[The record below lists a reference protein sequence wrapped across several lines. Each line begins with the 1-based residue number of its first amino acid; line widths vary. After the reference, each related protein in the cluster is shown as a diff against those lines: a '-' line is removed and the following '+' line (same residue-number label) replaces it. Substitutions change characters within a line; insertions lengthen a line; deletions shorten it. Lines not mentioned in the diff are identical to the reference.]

1 MLRVLTIA
9 LFIFFL
15 SCETANKPN
24 FPKTELKATPALNS
38 ILPLLNHCWT
48 DHADSSHQITFRNMQ
63 WYDIYNSDTTSVN
76 PFRLFTNYLDRGGKE
91 DLSGKYLVLEES
103 PGNFYTFFIEQL
115 DSLNLVLDFVTAG
128 TKYNLYRQAQS
139 VQLNELNAQDSIK

>member
-1 MLRVLTIA
+1 
-9 LFIFFL
+9 
-15 SCETANKPN
+15 
-24 FPKTELKATPALNS
+24 
-38 ILPLLNHCWT
+38 
-48 DHADSSHQITFRNMQ
+48 MQ

-115 DSLNLVLDFVTAG
+115 DSLNLVLDFVSAG
-128 TKYNLYRQAQS
+128 SKYNLYRQSQPA
-139 VQLNELNAQDSIK
+139 QLNELNAQDSIK